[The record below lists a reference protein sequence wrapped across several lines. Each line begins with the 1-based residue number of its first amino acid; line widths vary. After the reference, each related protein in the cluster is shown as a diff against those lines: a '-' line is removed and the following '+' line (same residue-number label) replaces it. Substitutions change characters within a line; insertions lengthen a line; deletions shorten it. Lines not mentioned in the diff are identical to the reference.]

1 MNLPNPLCT
10 GIIFHKSTELR
21 FVKFIKFIVESDEQT
36 VRRIFH
42 FRLVVILNYE
52 LFEPFI
58 DQNLKRQCLGHPAG
72 RPPGHPAGQP
82 PGPPTSSGFV
92 FRFSIS
98 SLMIDGNNS
107 DDNENTKM
115 WTPRIETK
123 LINMLRD
130 EASRN
135 VKKFR
140 TKGFEYFQEMAEIVE
155 NCCAT
160 GALSRASTQGPLDS
174 EEEDDMLNKFWN
186 ADAGGSNAG
195 VLFLFQTPSSYKR
208 LPVPTNISKSKETHL
223 IVATLIATV
232 NFTAGIT
239 MPGGY
244 INDNKDPNQGM
255 AILTR
260 KAAFV
265 AFVITD
271 TIALTLSVFAVLTH
285 LYTLTDHPTSLKK
298 QLGLAFCHTFYALI
312 AMLLAFITG
321 AYAVLAPSSLSILVC
336 VIPSILLFIYLFYI
350 MYLLPRDI
358 MYLLPR
364 ARHYV

>member
-1 MNLPNPLCT
+1 MAATIPNFD
-10 GIIFHKSTELR
+10 GE
-21 FVKFIKFIVESDEQT
+21 
-36 VRRIFH
+36 
-42 FRLVVILNYE
+42 NYE
-52 LFEPFI
+52 
-58 DQNLKRQCLGHPAG
+58 
-72 RPPGHPAGQP
+72 
-82 PGPPTSSGFV
+82 V
-92 FRFSIS
+92 
-98 SLMIDGNNS
+98 
-107 DDNENTKM
+107 
-115 WTPRIETK
+115 W
-123 LINMLRD
+123 
-130 EASRN
+130 N
-135 VKKFR
+135 VKMK
-140 TKGFEYFQEMAEIVE
+140 T
-155 NCCAT
+155 
-160 GALSRASTQGPLDS
+160 
-174 EEEDDMLNKFWN
+174 
-186 ADAGGSNAG
+186 
-195 VLFLFQTPSSYKR
+195 LFVSKDLWDTQTPSSYKR